1 MNKFLFKQIDN
12 TGLSLFRIIFG
23 LLIALEGFGAIATG
37 WVRRVLVSPDFTFN
51 FIGFDF
57 LQVFV
62 GEGMYFYFALMGI
75 FGIFVMLGYKYR
87 LAMFSYA
94 LLWTTVYLMQKTSYN
109 NHYYLMVLLC
119 WIMAFLPA
127 NKRYSLDAK
136 FNPSFKSLS
145 MPQWVKW
152 TLILQVGIVFMYGSV
167 AKWYPDWINGTAPGI
182 ILKSKSNYFLIGEL
196 LQHSWVHYVIAYFG
210 IFFDLLIIPMLLW
223 KRTRLLGFYLSLFFN
238 LFNSIVFQVGI
249 FPYMSIA
256 FLLFFF
262 SSETIQKRFKLK
274 NEIYDEHQVI
284 ITKHNNILIGI
295 LFVYFIFQ
303 IGLPIRHWMIKDDV
317 LWTEEG
323 HRMSWRMMLR
333 SKSGT
338 LIVRIEDKKTRE
350 NKVYDYKKLL
360 SPKQVRSVATKPD
373 LMWQLVQKIKA
384 IETKK
389 GNDIA
394 IYVNSKVSVNG
405 GPYHQFTNPKIDIAN
420 LNWELFKHSNWLLP
434 SPEDYQNK

>member
-136 FNPSFKSLS
+136 FNPSFKLLS

-274 NEIYDEHQVI
+274 NEIYNEYKITIPNTI
-284 ITKHNNILIGI
+284 I
-295 LFVYFIFQ
+295 Y
-303 IGLPIRHWMIKDDV
+303 
-317 LWTEEG
+317 
-323 HRMSWRMMLR
+323 
-333 SKSGT
+333 
-338 LIVRIEDKKTRE
+338 
-350 NKVYDYKKLL
+350 
-360 SPKQVRSVATKPD
+360 
-373 LMWQLVQKIKA
+373 
-384 IETKK
+384 
-389 GNDIA
+389 
-394 IYVNSKVSVNG
+394 
-405 GPYHQFTNPKIDIAN
+405 
-420 LNWELFKHSNWLLP
+420 
-434 SPEDYQNK
+434 